1 MKSER
6 MKVVGGRQKKSR
18 TTSTKKPKEAHLLP
32 AGYLDSD
39 EAKAKFDSL
48 KIHLESAAITYT
60 VDSELLNVAVVWL
73 MIFDF
78 YAKQM
83 IEYVQHGGENPMMV
97 THQTGSQQV
106 SAGYSIMNKATDQ
119 IQTCFKLLGIG
130 PYSRSKIKEFL
141 DQSQDKQD
149 ENDPFAKVAN
159 G

>member
-1 MKSER
+1 

-18 TTSTKKPKEAHLLP
+18 TTTTKKPKEANLLP
-32 AGYLDSD
+32 AGYLDSKI
-39 EAKAKFDSL
+39 AKAKFDSL
-48 KIHLESAAITYT
+48 KTHLESAAITYT

-78 YAKQM
+78 HAEQM
-83 IEYVQHGGENPMMV
+83 MDYVQNGGRNPFMI
-97 THQTGSQQV
+97 THKSGAEQV
-106 SAGYSIMNKATDQ
+106 SVGYSLMSKATDQ

-141 DQSQDKQD
+141 DQAQDKQD
-149 ENDPFAKVAN
+149 ENDPFVKAAN

>member
-1 MKSER
+1 
-6 MKVVGGRQKKSR
+6 MKVVGGRQKKGR
-18 TTSTKKPKEAHLLP
+18 TVKPKEPKEANLLP

-39 EAKAKFDSL
+39 EAKSKFDSL
-48 KIHLESAAITYT
+48 KKHLESAAITYT

-73 MIFDF
+73 LIFDF

-83 IEYVQHGGENPMMV
+83 IDYVQNGGENPLIV

-119 IQTCFKLLGIG
+119 IQSCFKLLGIG

-149 ENDPFAKVAN
+149 ENDPFTKVAN